1 MRQNFSF
8 LLLSLLVPTRVL
20 ATDFSYSGTFS
31 QDDEVRSFN
40 FTLSQPS
47 KVVIRTFSYAGGV
60 NSAGTTLPRGG
71 FDPTLSVFDA
81 NGALIAVNRDAGC
94 DKVAPDAVTHQ
105 CWDAYIEL
113 QLPAGLWRAAL
124 TQSENV
130 ANGPS
135 LSDAFTYDGA
145 GNFTI
150 SPESAK
156 SSGFWDFFPDRRT
169 ASWALDIR
177 GADSSGAP
185 LSSNLGV
192 LNGASFLAGA
202 AGPNTILSL
211 FDAQL
216 KSDPSITVSIDG
228 VQAEVLYTGASQI
241 NFLVPPGIV
250 PKTGARVNLSR
261 GGDVLRSTLIDI
273 SDASPALFTATPT
286 GAGQAAVLNVLASG
300 GVAYNGSVAPA
311 IPARRGTYLAVF
323 GTGFGSANAPATDGL
338 SRLVQPVAASIGG
351 VPAQV
356 VFAGL
361 APESTM
367 GLQQI
372 NILIPDD
379 CPIGPAVPIRLRV
392 GPYSTQPG
400 TTVAIE

>member
-1 MRQNFSF
+1 MQISSENRESR
-8 LLLSLLVPTRVL
+8 LSL
-20 ATDFSYSGTFS
+20 
-31 QDDEVRSFN
+31 
-40 FTLSQPS
+40 
-47 KVVIRTFSYAGGV
+47 
-60 NSAGTTLPRGG
+60 
-71 FDPTLSVFDA
+71 FDA
-81 NGALIAVNRDAGC
+81 NGAPIAVNRDTGC

-113 QLPAGLWRAAL
+113 QLPAGLWRAVL
-124 TQSENV
+124 TQSNV

-135 LSDAFTYDGA
+135 LSDAFTYDGT
-145 GNFTI
+145 GNFTL
-150 SPESAK
+150 SPDGAP
-156 SSGFWDFFPDRRT
+156 GFWDFFPDRRT

-177 GADSSGAP
+177 GADSSGTP
-185 LSSNLGV
+185 LSSNLGI

-216 KSDPSITVSIDG
+216 KSDPSIAISIDG
-228 VQAEVLYTGASQI
+228 IQAEVLYTGASQI
-241 NFLVPPGIV
+241 NFVVPPGLV
-250 PKTGARVNLSR
+250 PKTGARLDLSR
-261 GGDVLRSTLIDI
+261 GGDILRSTLIDI
-273 SDASPALFTATPT
+273 ADPSSALLTATPT

-300 GVAYNGSVAPA
+300 GVAYNGSVAPS

-323 GTGFGSANAPATDGL
+323 GTGFGSANAPGTDGL
-338 SRLVQPVAASIGG
+338 SWLVQPIAATIGG

-379 CPIGPAVPIRLRV
+379 CPVSPAVSIRLRV

>member
-1 MRQNFSF
+1 MRHFLSF
-8 LLLSLLVPTRVL
+8 LLLSLIAGERVF
-20 ATDFSYSGTFS
+20 ASDFSYSGTFS

-60 NSAGTTLPRGG
+60 NSAGTTLARGG
-71 FDPTLSVFDA
+71 FDPTLSLFDA
-81 NGALIAVNRDAGC
+81 SGALIAVNRDAGC

-105 CWDAYIEL
+105 CWDAFIEL
-113 QLPAGLWRAAL
+113 QLPAGLWRAVL

-135 LSDAFTYDGA
+135 LSDAFTYDGT

-150 SPESAK
+150 SPEGAP
-156 SSGFWDFFPDRRT
+156 GFWDFFPDRRSG
-169 ASWALDIR
+169 SWALDIR
-177 GADSSGAP
+177 GADSSGTP
-185 LSSNLGV
+185 LSSNLAI
-192 LNGASFLAGA
+192 LNGASFLVGA

-216 KSDPSITVSIDG
+216 KSDPSITVSIDA
-228 VQAEVLYTGASQI
+228 VQAEVLYRGASQI
-241 NFLVPPGIV
+241 NFVVPPGIV
-250 PKTGARVNLSR
+250 PKTGARLNLSR
-261 GGDVLRSTLIDI
+261 GGDILRSTLIDI
-273 SDASPALFTATPT
+273 VDASPALFTATPT
-286 GAGQAAVLNVLASG
+286 GAGQAAALNVLASG
-300 GVAYNGSVAPA
+300 GVAYNGSVAPS

-323 GTGFGSANAPATDGL
+323 GTGFGSAKSPGADGL
-338 SRLVQPVAASIGG
+338 SWLVQPVGATIGG

-361 APESTM
+361 APESTT

-379 CPIGPAVPIRLRV
+379 CPVGPAVPIRLRV
-392 GPYSTQPG
+392 GTYPTQPG